1 LVLSGA
7 ERVRRVLGETGIH
20 VLVRVMGLLLVALAV
35 QCFINGLMDL
45 KVVPRL

>member
-1 LVLSGA
+1 
-7 ERVRRVLGETGIH
+7 
-20 VLVRVMGLLLVALAV
+20 LLLVALAV